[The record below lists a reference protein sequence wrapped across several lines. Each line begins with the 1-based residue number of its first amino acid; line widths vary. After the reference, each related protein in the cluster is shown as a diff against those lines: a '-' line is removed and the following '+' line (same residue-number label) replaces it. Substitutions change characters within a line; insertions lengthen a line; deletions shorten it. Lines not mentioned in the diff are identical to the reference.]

1 MKPEE
6 IESYATFVF
15 QTIEQNAFFLL
26 VGFIVVY
33 YIYNNFVGN
42 LLSNKMKEYKLSSA
56 MKRTNKSIYK
66 ENESKS
72 RSKLL
77 EQYVAKDKK
86 KEPVFKKK
94 KTPASSFSSRQYN
107 PLTGSSGGGGGYKP
121 SRRQI
126 RRGGG

>member
-1 MKPEE
+1 M
-6 IESYATFVF
+6 
-15 QTIEQNAFFLL
+15 
-26 VGFIVVY
+26 Y
-33 YIYNNFVGN
+33 YIYNNFIGS

-56 MKRTNKSIYK
+56 MNRTKNSMYK
-66 ENESKS
+66 ENEIKS

-77 EQYVAKDKK
+77 EQYVGKDKK
-86 KEPVFKKK
+86 KGPILKQKN
-94 KTPASSFSSRQYN
+94 TPSCSFSSRQYN